1 MGFSSEGHCSPVNR
15 SWGVLYNIIHKKQ
28 PKVGIPTKRKYYMSG
43 KATKIPKIEST
54 LYGRR
59 QGTVM
64 DTCLLEKRIYIQYL
78 KGIS

>member
-1 MGFSSEGHCSPVNR
+1 
-15 SWGVLYNIIHKKQ
+15 
-28 PKVGIPTKRKYYMSG
+28 MSG